1 MIQPFIY
8 SLLTTFFIYGYYKPT
23 MSSSLLAEFSG
34 VANSPSET
42 LGLAEFWL
50 NFMVLTVSFFS
61 SYVHLAALIFIQHC
75 LGLESPNLWFILILG
90 LALILSKIMFQWWL
104 KRQNQQTFL
113 FSGSDISLAYSTSN
127 FRNSSS
133 FIAFSNL
140 SSS

>member
-1 MIQPFIY
+1 
-8 SLLTTFFIYGYYKPT
+8 

-50 NFMVLTVSFFS
+50 NFMVITVSFFS

-104 KRQNQQTFL
+104 KR
-113 FSGSDISLAYSTSN
+113 
-127 FRNSSS
+127 
-133 FIAFSNL
+133 
-140 SSS
+140 